1 MNINRRKK
9 AVYSAWIRITLYVI
23 MLLMVGASMRLI
35 ISEETREFIKTILS
49 SGNTSSAPFP
59 SQKIN
64 WCPAVVTKIIVIPTK
79 KEITSAVDLFKLCET
94 ESESYESKDLAS
106 ITFQPFLTAISN
118 QDEKLSLE
126 IGSVSGFFRIGD
138 LPFRSSHLEKE
149 LSKYR

>member
-9 AVYSAWIRITLYVI
+9 AVYSAWIRIVLYVI

-35 ISEETREFIKTILS
+35 ISEETREFIKTLLS
-49 SGNTSSAPFP
+49 SGNGAVPIQ
-59 SQKIN
+59 SQKMN
-64 WCPAVVTKIIVIPTK
+64 WCPTSVTKIIVIATK

-94 ESESYESKDLAS
+94 ESEPYESKDLAS

-118 QDEKLSLE
+118 EDEKLSLE